1 MTQKQ
6 IVEKYNVDINSFVKF
21 LNANSL
27 PWSVD
32 SVGIVIED
40 DLIEDYI
47 AKYKENPDA
56 AEAAASPAEDPNAPK
71 LGMKW
76 YKFLIYFA
84 LFASAVLNFLS
95 SLTYFT
101 GSVYFSASNGA
112 ISAEQVYAAFGVLK
126 IIDIAYGAYIVAFA
140 IFALVLR
147 SHLAGYSAKAPKMVT
162 VFYAISA
169 AVPLVYNLVTGAIVG
184 VSVVGDAAVSIIIN
198 LIFLVANIR
207 YFKRRAH
214 LFVN

>member
-6 IVEKYNVDINSFVKF
+6 IVENYNVDINSFVKF

-40 DLIEDYI
+40 ALVEDYI
-47 AKYKENPDA
+47 AKYKGSSVACEAVNAP
-56 AEAAASPAEDPNAPK
+56 AAAPNAPK

-84 LFASAVLNFLS
+84 LFLSAVLNFIS
-95 SLTYFT
+95 SLSYFT
-101 GSVYFSASNGA
+101 GSVYFSASNGT
-112 ISAEQVYAAFGVLK
+112 ISAADVYAAFGVLK
-126 IIDIAYGAYIVAFA
+126 IIDIAYGVYIVAIA
-140 IFALVLR
+140 VFALVLR
-147 SHLAGYSAKAPKMVT
+147 SHLAGYSSKAPKMVT
-162 VFYAISA
+162 VFYALGA
-169 AVPLVYNLVTGAIVG
+169 AVPLVYNLLTGAIVG
-184 VSVVGDAAVSIIIN
+184 VSVLGDSIGSIIIS
-198 LIFLVANIR
+198 LIFLFANMR

>member
-6 IVEKYNVDINSFVKF
+6 IVENYNVDINSFVKF

-32 SVGIVIED
+32 SVGIVVED
-40 DLIEDYI
+40 ALIEDYI
-47 AKYKENPDA
+47 ARYKESPDA
-56 AEAAASPAEDPNAPK
+56 REAVKAPTADPNAPK

-76 YKFLIYFA
+76 YKFLIYFG
-84 LFASAVLNFLS
+84 LFVSAILNFIS
-95 SLTYFT
+95 SLSYFT

-112 ISAEQVYAAFGVLK
+112 ISAADVYAAFGVLK
-126 IIDIAYGAYIVAFA
+126 VIDIAYGVYIVAIA
-140 IFALVLR
+140 VFALVLR
-147 SHLAGYSAKAPKMVT
+147 SHLAGYSSKAPKMVT
-162 VFYAISA
+162 VFYALGA
-169 AVPLVYNLVTGAIVG
+169 AVPLVYNLLTGAIVG
-184 VSVVGDAAVSIIIN
+184 VSVVGDSFVSIIIS
-198 LIFLVANIR
+198 LIFLFANMR

>member
-21 LNANSL
+21 MNANSL

-32 SVGIVIED
+32 AVGIVVED
-40 DLIEDYI
+40 DLIEDYV
-47 AKYKENPDA
+47 ARYKESPDA
-56 AEAAASPAEDPNAPK
+56 LEAEKGPIVDPNAPK

-84 LFASAVLNFLS
+84 LIASAIINFIS
-95 SLTYFT
+95 SFSYFT
-101 GSVYFSASNGA
+101 GSVYLSASNGA
-112 ISAEQVYAAFGVLK
+112 ISAAQVYAVFGALK
-126 IIDIAYGAYIVAFA
+126 IIDMVYGAYIVAFA

-147 SHLAGYSAKAPKMVT
+147 SHLADYSSKAPKMVT
-162 VFYAISA
+162 VFYVLSVV
-169 AVPLVYNLVTGAIVG
+169 VPLAYNLLTGAIVG
-184 VSVVGDAAVSIIIN
+184 VSIAGDSAVSIIIG
-198 LIFLVANIR
+198 LIFLFANIR

>member
-47 AKYKENPDA
+47 AKYKENPEA
-56 AEAAASPAEDPNAPK
+56 AEAEKGPIVDPNAPK

-84 LFASAVLNFLS
+84 LIAGAVINFINAIG
-95 SLTYFT
+95 YFT
-101 GSVYFSASNGA
+101 GSIYFSGSDGA

-126 IIDIAYGAYIVAFA
+126 TIDMVYGAYIVAFA

-147 SHLAGYSAKAPKMVT
+147 SHLAGFSSKAPKMVT
-162 VFYAISA
+162 VFYVISIV
-169 AVPLVYNLVTGAIVG
+169 VPLVYNLLTGAIVG
-184 VSVVGDAAVSIIIN
+184 VSVVGESIGSIIVG
-198 LIFLVANIR
+198 LIFLFANIR